1 MTLQDSDHRQIE
13 RLLELDV
20 DDLYGL
26 LPAYDAEQEG
36 VFSPEEWNKAGRAIF
51 ESLKGRIHEK
61 ICVEWDF
68 CKKRTAQ
75 QYQDNIT
82 LVASVADVLAALST
96 GIPPFVIAAL
106 VVKIGLTHFCRCEE
120 P

>member
-1 MTLQDSDHRQIE
+1 MTLQEPDHHQIE
-13 RLLELDV
+13 RLMELDV
-20 DDLYGL
+20 DALYSL
-26 LPAYDAEQEG
+26 LPAYDAAQEG
-36 VFSPEEWNKAGRAIF
+36 TVFSREEWNKAGRAIF
-51 ESLKGRIHEK
+51 ESLKGRIDEK

-106 VVKIGLTHFCRCEE
+106 VVKIGLTHFCRCE